1 MSTLYYKSKKK
12 NIVLGI
18 QLIKKICTSIHCFIY
33 YMYQLR
39 KAINDETFLIGGNI
53 YYLLDSI
60 LKFYT

>member
-1 MSTLYYKSKKK
+1 
-12 NIVLGI
+12 
-18 QLIKKICTSIHCFIY
+18 
-33 YMYQLR
+33 MYQLR